1 MLLETTM
8 PELSPNLV
16 TRAQLVARHLKDR
29 RETIAIAES
38 STGGLISAALLAVPG
53 ASAYFVGGA
62 IVYTQTARRALLDIP
77 DAAMTG
83 IRASTEAYALLLA
96 RTARERFSATWALS
110 ETGATGPTGNR
121 FGDAAGHSCI
131 ALSGAHERAITIET
145 GSDDRAGNMQAFAAA
160 ALDLL
165 VATLERG

>member
-1 MLLETTM
+1 M

-16 TRAQLVARHLKDR
+16 TRAQLAAQRLKER
-29 RETIAIAES
+29 RETIAVAES

-53 ASAYFVGGA
+53 ASAYFLGGA
-62 IVYTQTARRALLDIP
+62 VVYTQAARRALLNIP

-83 IRASTEAYALLLA
+83 MRASTEAYALLLG
-96 RTARERFSATWALS
+96 RTARQRFSATWALS

-121 FGDAAGHSCI
+121 YGDAAGHSCI
-131 ALSGAHERAITIET
+131 AICGARERAITIET
-145 GSDDRAGNMQAFAAA
+145 GSDDRVGNMQSFTAA

-165 VATLERG
+165 AATLTSA